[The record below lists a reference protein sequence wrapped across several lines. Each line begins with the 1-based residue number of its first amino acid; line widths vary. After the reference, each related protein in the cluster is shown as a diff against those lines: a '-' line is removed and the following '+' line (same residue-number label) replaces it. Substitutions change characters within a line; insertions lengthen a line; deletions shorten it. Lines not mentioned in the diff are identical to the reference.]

1 MDFLY
6 WQPLEYIAIALIAL
20 MIAAAEAGYR
30 LGQRLTRIGASDAPL
45 GTMQSALLALL
56 GLLLAFTFGMA
67 NDRFE
72 TRKELVLNEA
82 NNIGTASLRMDMLRE
97 PWRSRSREIMLAYL
111 RDRVE
116 FYSNPETA
124 SDREALVTLLGS
136 VAAHQ
141 SGLWEQAVAAAASD
155 PHDHMVALYVD
166 ALNAVIDIHASRI
179 AAGRNHVPET
189 TLFLLGILATACAMS
204 LGQSC
209 GSSGHRHFAATTIFS
224 LLIALVI
231 VVIMDLDRPR
241 RGYISV
247 PQTPLT
253 ELLQDLEKASH

>member
-6 WQPLEYIAIALIAL
+6 WQPLEYIAIVLVAL
-20 MIAAAEAGYR
+20 MVAAAEAGFR
-30 LGQRLTRIGASDAPL
+30 IGQRLKRLGADDSPL

-67 NDRFE
+67 NARFE
-72 TRKELVLNEA
+72 MRKELVLTEA

-97 PWRSRSREIMLAYL
+97 PWRSRSREMMLQYV

-116 FYSNPETA
+116 FYSNPET
-124 SDREALVTLLGS
+124 SDDQEALIALVSS
-136 VAAHQ
+136 VSAHQ

-166 ALNAVIDIHASRI
+166 ALNAVIDIHSSRI
-179 AAGRNHVPET
+179 AASRNHVPET
-189 TLFLLGILATACAMS
+189 TLVLLGILAIACAMS

-209 GSSGHRHFAATTIFS
+209 GSSGHRHFGATTVFS
-224 LLIALVI
+224 LLITLV
-231 VVIMDLDRPR
+231 VVVVMDLDRPR
-241 RGYISV
+241 RGYIHV
-247 PQTPLT
+247 PQTPLI
-253 ELLQDLEKASH
+253 ELLADLEKAPR